1 MILEECFVGRREGVT
16 ESLSQAI
23 PPLIR
28 LYVCRLAGFLVQVYL
43 NVIQA
48 TACPSVPLLS
58 CAGQ

>member
-1 MILEECFVGRREGVT
+1 MGRREGVT

-23 PPLIR
+23 LPLIR

-48 TACPSVPLLS
+48 TACPFLS
-58 CAGQ
+58 APQLCGAMTALILM